1 MEQQQYRS
9 YAEGGRFDPIE
20 QTSYIPMY
28 QQRAREREAALE
40 RYIQGQKQNAQTAV
54 DNATQQGET
63 LKKLSG
69 FSQTLT
75 KRLGEIE
82 EQTKKDIETGQ
93 FYDSLVADLN
103 RIKIEGVS
111 PQDTPEQQAL
121 QAEANSV
128 AKTSRM
134 IEDSTGDI
142 AAGYTYQID
151 FGGVARGFN
160 GEVAALTAAQTR
172 YSGWQ
177 SSYLKSKA
185 KFFLDPSM
193 TVEEAANSGDPRLT
207 EAAIRQSR
215 LAFIKEHNLQYATKD
230 NFVKYLSNTILAS
243 DASAA
248 GNLVR
253 EGIKANR
260 EAEIKNL
267 SGLAYDSVKTSQ
279 DFSTESLQ
287 QIFNN
292 SSNLLTTGNT
302 GLNRTEAN
310 ETTLKSM
317 LAALEN
323 SGNEDA
329 IEALG
334 RVQQKPGQAGT
345 ELSRKYGKELDEAR
359 RRANESYEKDKTAK
373 ARGII
378 DRTYRDLA
386 IAKTPEERDVAIDS
400 GIAELYDSGNAEE
413 ARKLQALKDDLRV
426 DGANEYNTQQLEDS
440 LKRGD
445 ATLQDVERAKATGE
459 ITPEQYDSLIKQ
471 YGDNSQAGADK
482 QLSSN
487 QILKETLDSYVDRFD
502 TDFMN
507 AAGLKT
513 DLYGKPLLT
522 EQSLLTPGEAEILRG
537 SAKNAMRRVAV
548 LALSQLSGTESDA
561 VKNAAISK
569 ALQEWYKAEFKTP
582 GGMYYVAP
590 KEKGEWNPDNRTR
603 LKNLSNSP
611 VTLAKPQLR
620 GISTL
625 RSNDFSLD
633 VKFGAALPQSVR
645 QAFQGRRGD
654 KLFSSNTIAVLADH
668 YRQTGTFQLG
678 LIKAAQDLGVSPLA
692 LLNQQITAYPDLNLE
707 IFEAVPMS
715 KGRSAAPSAAV
726 AGYYTLLQMGIP
738 SKGAAYLSGNI
749 MQESSWSGKRT
760 WDGGRN
766 GGLVSW
772 RDTRLASAQ
781 SELGDIRYANDAEQL
796 KYMLKEM
803 RTNPRYKSA
812 YNTFMNP
819 RATDRQLQEASK
831 VFWGWGDNETGS
843 RFRYAQQIL
852 DSVSRTRGTSST
864 TTRGSLSG
872 LPGTYTTPSGFTG
885 STNVVNTGLK
895 DQNNRPIH
903 FHPAAAAA
911 WARMIRAG
919 MPFNP
924 KDVTSTYRTEAD
936 YKRIKAQ
943 GYSPKLGSRHNFGL
957 AIDAHNDTGA
967 WIRNYGA
974 AYGWHPND
982 YTDTHGG
989 HYEFRLK

>member
-28 QQRAREREAALE
+28 QQRAREREAALN

-63 LKKLSG
+63 LKQLSG

-75 KRLGEIE
+75 KRLGDIE

-93 FYDSLVADLN
+93 FYDAIMADLN
-103 RIKIEGVS
+103 TIKTEGVS

-230 NFVKYLSNTILAS
+230 NFVKYMGQTILAS

-260 EAEIKNL
+260 EAEIQRID
-267 SGLAYDSVKTSQ
+267 GLAYDLAKTGGSDVGSIQSLINDLSNQYYTNNTGMNRGEATTAAVKGVIAQYEDSGNV
-279 DFSTESLQ
+279 DAL
-287 QIFNN
+287 N
-292 SSNLLTTGNT
+292 NLL
-302 GLNRTEAN
+302 
-310 ETTLKSM
+310 
-317 LAALEN
+317 
-323 SGNEDA
+323 D
-329 IEALG
+329 
-334 RVQQKPGQAGT
+334 VQKIPGQAGT
-345 ELSRKYGKELDEAR
+345 ELRRQYGNIINDA
-359 RRANESYEKDKTAK
+359 
-373 ARGII
+373 I
-378 DRTYRDLA
+378 DRATDKQARLETQAAKDIEADMYRELA
-386 IAKTPEERDVAIDS
+386 DAKTPEDRAASVDRAI
-400 GIAELYDSGNAEE
+400 ARLEASGNYRA
-413 ARKLQALKDDLRV
+413 ARVLQSQKDDLLIE
-426 DGANEYNTQQLEDS
+426 GSAEYNAQQLEDS
-440 LKRGD
+440 LNRGD
-445 ATLQDVERAKATGE
+445 ASLEDLERAKDLGQ
-459 ITPEQYDSLIKQ
+459 ITRSQYDALKKAF
-471 YGDNSQAGADK
+471 GDNSQAGADK

-537 SAKNAMRRVAV
+537 SAKNAMRRVAA
-548 LALSQLSGTESDA
+548 LTLSQLSGTESDA

-582 GGMYYVAP
+582 GGTYYVAP
-590 KEKGEWNPDNRTR
+590 KEKGEWNQDNRTR

-620 GISTL
+620 GITSL
-625 RSNDFSLD
+625 RSNDFSRD
-633 VKFGAALPQSVR
+633 VKFGATLPQSVKQNFR
-645 QAFQGRRGD
+645 SGRD
-654 KLFSSNTIAVLADH
+654 DQLFNAETVAILADH
-668 YRQTGTFQLG
+668 YQQTGTFQLG
-678 LIKAAQDLGVSPLA
+678 LIKAAQDLGVSPLF
-692 LLNQQITAYPDLNLE
+692 LLNQQIRAHPDLNLE
-707 IFEAVPMS
+707 TFEAVPMS
-715 KGRSAAPSAAV
+715 KGKSTAPSAAV
-726 AGYYTLLQMGIP
+726 AGYHTLLQMGVP

-781 SELGDIRYANDAEQL
+781 RELGDIRYANDAEQL

-803 RTNPRYKSA
+803 RTNPMYKSA

-831 VFWGWGDNETGS
+831 VFWGWGDGETGS

-852 DSVSRTRGTSST
+852 DSVSRTRRTSST

-872 LPGTYTTPSGFTG
+872 LPGTYTTSSGFTG
-885 STNVVNTGLK
+885 STNVVSSGLK
-895 DQNNRPIH
+895 DQNNRSIK
-903 FHPAAAAA
+903 FHPTAATA

-924 KDVTSTYRTEAD
+924 KDVTSAYRTEAD

-943 GYSPKLGSRHNFGL
+943 GYNPASGSHHNFGL
-957 AIDAHNDTGA
+957 AIDAHGATGA
-967 WIRNYGA
+967 WIRKYGS
-974 AYGWHPND
+974 AYGWYPND
-982 YTDTHGG
+982 YDGTHGG